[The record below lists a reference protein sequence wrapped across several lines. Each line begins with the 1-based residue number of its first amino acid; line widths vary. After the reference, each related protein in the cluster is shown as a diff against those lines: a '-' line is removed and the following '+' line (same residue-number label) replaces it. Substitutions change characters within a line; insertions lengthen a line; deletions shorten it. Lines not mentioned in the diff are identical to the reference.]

1 MFKRQKHLVI
11 REISPGN
18 AIYSMMTIK
27 KSFLMVSVCKPS
39 WLSKFFLIKK
49 KNWLLW
55 VFAAAHGLSLGALSG
70 AALGCSAQAY
80 CPAFSCC
87 EAQALGAQASVVAAC
102 RVQGTWASVVV
113 AHGLSSCVSWA
124 LEQTSIVV
132 VPGLSGSRACGTF
145 PYQGL
150 NPCPLHWQVNSH
162 PLYHQGNPLE
172 VCFAFFQVV

>member
-11 REISPGN
+11 REISPED

-27 KSFLMVSVCKPS
+27 NCFNDVSVQTLLTLKYI
-39 WLSKFFLIKK
+39 FLIKK

-55 VFAAAHGLSLGALSG
+55 VFAAVHGLSLGALSG
-70 AALGCSAQAY
+70 AAFGCSAQAY

-102 RVQGTWASVVV
+102 RLQGTWASVVV
-113 AHGLSSCVSWA
+113 AHRLSSCGSWA

-145 PYQGL
+145 PDQGL
-150 NPCPLHWQVNSH
+150 NPYPLHWQVNSH

-172 VCFAFFQVV
+172 VCFAFFFR